1 MLKYANRTY
10 SNIVIAIIVEHEEI
24 LFMPVKDTINT
35 HYKKLLKAKF
45 LAMNRDGRTLCITV
59 QPELEKELV
68 QKEVPTISLQ
78 VLLSMVNGHK
88 QEESW
93 YADLFS
99 KQGLNYTSLSYGTSM
114 VLYSSVDYFWRPLSI
129 LCNQCFEKIS
139 VYGMDGILMK
149 EIAVL
154 PILYEIFDKDFH
166 LDRCA
171 YAEWRQMLEE
181 KIARLKSEN
190 TCEAVQ
196 SVQKYENCLKQ
207 YAPEKLYVSN
217 ETDVVRCGFYQ
228 IGTRTFRIS
237 THHTNIQG
245 FSAELKHGLRPSD
258 TGNVL
263 VELDIAHSQ
272 IMLLAALSEETKLLT
287 YCENDFY
294 CWMATIFFHKEM
306 ETVTEKERLAAKRTL
321 LMILNGAGQNALRE
335 DLDKQ
340 GFSYSFAEVTHMKN
354 TFFQAFPNI
363 QQYWINLQTVDSYSL
378 PTGML
383 WASERIVE
391 GYKRIAM
398 MLQHLEAELL
408 IDTLTASH
416 EYLQSMNAQVYLTI
430 HDAIIVEMASKQDMK
445 QLTKKMNEILLSCF
459 LEIFPQYKPI
469 SSDIQVKF
477 KGGLL
482 YDRFE

>member
-1 MLKYANRTY
+1 MLSNINKTY
-10 SNIVIAIIVEHEEI
+10 SNIVIAIIVEQEEI
-24 LFMPVKDTINT
+24 WFMPVKDTINM

-45 LAMNRDGRTLCITV
+45 LAMNRDGCTLCITV
-59 QPELEKELV
+59 QPELEKVFV
-68 QKEVPTISLQ
+68 QEEIPTISLQ
-78 VLLSMVNGHK
+78 VLLSMANEHK
-88 QEESW
+88 QDESW

-99 KQGLNYTSLSYGTSM
+99 MLGLNYSSIAYGTSM
-114 VLYSSVDYFWRPLSI
+114 VLYSSEEYFWQPLAV
-129 LCNQCFEKIS
+129 CCEQCLEKIS
-139 VYGMDGILMK
+139 AYGMEGILMK

-154 PILYEIFDKDFH
+154 PILHEIFDKDFH
-166 LDRCA
+166 LDRRV
-171 YAEWRQMLEE
+171 YSEWKQMLEE
-181 KIARLKSEN
+181 KIVKEGLEN
-190 TCEAVQ
+190 SLETQQ
-196 SVQKYENCLKQ
+196 SVQKYQNRLAQFAE
-207 YAPEKLYVSN
+207 EKLYVGSD
-217 ETDVVRCGFYQ
+217 TDIVRCGFCQ

-245 FSAELKHGLRPSD
+245 FPTELKHGLRPGNA
-258 TGNVL
+258 GNVL

-272 IMLLAALSEETKLLT
+272 IMLLAALSEETRLLT

-294 CWMATIFFHKEM
+294 CWMATIFFQKAM

-335 DLDKQ
+335 DLDRQ
-340 GFSYSFAEVTHMKN
+340 GFSYSFAEITHMKN

-363 QQYWINLQTVDSYSL
+363 QQYWTNLQTADSYSL

-383 WASERIVE
+383 CSGERIVE

-398 MLQHLEAELL
+398 ILQHLEAELL

-416 EYLQSMNAQVYLTI
+416 EYLQSVNAQVYLSI
-430 HDAIIVEMASKQDMK
+430 HDAIILEVPSGKDVE
-445 QLTKKMNEILLSCF
+445 QLTEKMNKILLSCF
-459 LEIFPQYKPI
+459 LEIFPQYRPI

-482 YDRFE
+482 C

>member
-1 MLKYANRTY
+1 MNDMLKYANKTY
-10 SNIVIAIIVEHEEI
+10 SNIVIAIIVEQEEI
-24 LFMPVKDTINT
+24 WFMPVKDTINM

-45 LAMNRDGRTLCITV
+45 LAMNRDGCTLCITV
-59 QPELEKELV
+59 QPELEKVFV
-68 QKEVPTISLQ
+68 QEEIPTISLQ
-78 VLLSMVNGHK
+78 VLLSIVNEYK
-88 QEESW
+88 QDEFW

-99 KQGLNYTSLSYGTSM
+99 MHGLNYSSITYSTSTL
-114 VLYSSVDYFWRPLSI
+114 LCSSKKYFWKPLVVW
-129 LCNQCFEKIS
+129 CNECLEKIS
-139 VYGMDGILMK
+139 VYGMEGILMK

-154 PILYEIFDKDFH
+154 PILHEIFDKDFH
-166 LDRCA
+166 LDRRV

-181 KIARLKSEN
+181 KIAQAGLEN
-190 TCEAVQ
+190 SLEAQQ
-196 SVQKYENCLKQ
+196 SVQKYRNRLIQFAE
-207 YAPEKLYVSN
+207 EKLYVGSD
-217 ETDVVRCGFYQ
+217 TDVVRCVFYQ

-245 FSAELKHGLRPSD
+245 FPTELKHGLRPGNA
-258 TGNVL
+258 GNVL

-294 CWMATIFFHKEM
+294 CWMATIFFQKEM

-335 DLDKQ
+335 DLDRQ

-363 QQYWINLQTVDSYSL
+363 QQYWTNLQTADSYSL

-383 WASERIVE
+383 WSGERIVD

-398 MLQHLEAELL
+398 ILQHLEAELL

-416 EYLQSMNAQVYLTI
+416 EYLQSINAQVYLSI
-430 HDAIIVEMASKQDMK
+430 HDAIILEVPSGKDVE
-445 QLTKKMNEILLSCF
+445 QLTKKMNKILLSCF
-459 LEIFPQYKPI
+459 LEIFPQYRPI

-482 YDRFE
+482 C